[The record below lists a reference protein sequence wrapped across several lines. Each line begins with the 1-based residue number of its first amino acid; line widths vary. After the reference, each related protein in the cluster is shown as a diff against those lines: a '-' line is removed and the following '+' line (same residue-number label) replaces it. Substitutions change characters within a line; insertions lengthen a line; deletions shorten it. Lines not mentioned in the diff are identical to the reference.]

1 MELFEPVN
9 TGALHDQRRSRIP
22 HVIIFAFV
30 ALVYGFGALNGIE
43 HKLMDLRFKSYDRT
57 ASSSSVLI
65 GIDSKSISDLKQW
78 PWSRSLHAETIRILT
93 NAGARR
99 IVLDIDLSSSSSAA
113 ADLDLAAAIKDA
125 GGKVILPVFK
135 QRTSSNIKALSY
147 TAPLPMFLDHAQ
159 TASVNIQAE
168 ADSLVR
174 RYNRVEAWQGSL
186 VPALAT
192 QLIGLLPDYLDPFY
206 LDYSIRPESIP
217 YISYVDILGG
227 KFPEDIIKGQTVF
240 IGATAV
246 ELGDMLSVPVFG
258 SLPGPMVQILAYES
272 ILAGRTIERTAQLWS
287 MVAILLLSLF
297 LGPRISAWTWQR
309 GLVVTLGAIVLI
321 YSVAT
326 ILQVFAPLSADIS
339 PLLLVLALSYIWSL
353 IQQIDVQSL
362 GLFKQHMAAVHNRAL
377 MSSVVGESFD
387 GIIIAKPSGEIQFV
401 NPAAC
406 ALLGRHTNDITGQ
419 NIERFLQTDMHSEDH
434 IRHKSI
440 AGSQAQILAKSKPAE
455 VMAKDG
461 IRIPVEY
468 SVTAVPLVLGQSPM
482 EVRTD
487 NRSAYIYTLHDI
499 RESQKAEHA
508 MQTAADKAIAADHA
522 KTELLANVSHELR
535 TPLNAIIGFST
546 CMDGEMFGPLGN
558 DKYKEYARDILFSG
572 EHLLEMV
579 ENILTIS
586 RVDSNNFTLSETY
599 LDLEGLVKECS
610 SILSGSAE
618 AKEVT
623 LETDIPA
630 DLPQLFA
637 DAKSLRQILL
647 NLIGNA
653 IKFTPP
659 EGTVRTLARFEPSGE
674 ICLTIADNGIGIAQS
689 DLQRI
694 VKPFEQVEGAF
705 SRSHG
710 GAGLGLHIVSG
721 LVELHGAHLD
731 IQSGLGVGTKIIIRF
746 PRERVKG
753 LDNVFSIKEKN
764 PSNMNKI

>member
-9 TGALHDQRRSRIP
+9 TGALQNQKRSRIP

-30 ALVYGFGALNGIE
+30 ALVYGFGALDGLE
-43 HKLMDLRFKSYDRT
+43 HKLMDLRFMSYDRT
-57 ASSSSVLI
+57 ASSSTVLI
-65 GIDSKSISDLKQW
+65 GIDSKSIRDLKQW
-78 PWSRSLHAETIRILT
+78 PWSRSLHAEIIRILT
-93 NAGARR
+93 NAGANR
-99 IVLDIDLSSSSSAA
+99 IVLDIDISSSSSAV
-113 ADLDLAAAIKDA
+113 ADMDLAAAIKEA

-135 QRTSSNIKALSY
+135 QRTSRNTKTLTY

-159 TASVNIQAE
+159 TASVNIRAE

-174 RYNRVEAWQGSL
+174 RYTRVEPWQGSF

-192 QLIGLLPDYLDPFY
+192 QLAGLLPEYLDPFY
-206 LDYSIRPESIP
+206 VDYSIRPESIP

-227 KFPEDIIKGQTVF
+227 KFTEDVIKGQTVF
-240 IGATAV
+240 IGSAAV

-258 SLPGPMVQILAYES
+258 SLPGPMIQILAYES
-272 ILAGRTIERTAQLWS
+272 ILAGRTIERTAPLWS
-287 MVAILLLSLF
+287 MVTILLLSLF
-297 LGPRISAWTWQR
+297 LGPRISAWSWQR
-309 GLVVTLGAIVLI
+309 GLMVTLGTVTLA
-321 YSVAT
+321 YSAAT
-326 ILQVFAPLSADIS
+326 ILQVVAPLSADIS

-353 IQQIDVQSL
+353 IQQIDIQSL

-387 GIIIAKPSGEIQFV
+387 GIIITKPSGEIQFV

-406 ALLGRHTNDITGQ
+406 ALLGKRADDITGQ
-419 NIERFLQTDMHSEDH
+419 NIERFLQTDTQTEDN
-434 IRHKSI
+434 IRHNSI
-440 AGSQAQILAKSKPAE
+440 ADSQAQVLAKSKPAE
-455 VMAKDG
+455 ITAKG
-461 IRIPVEY
+461 GTRIPVEY
-468 SVTAVPLVLGQSPM
+468 SATAVQLVLGQSPM

-499 RESQKAEHA
+499 RESQKAERA
-508 MQTAADKAIAADHA
+508 MQTAAEKAIAADHA

-546 CMDGEMFGPLGN
+546 CMDGEIFGPLGN
-558 DKYKEYARDILFSG
+558 DKYKEYAKDILYSG

-586 RVDSNNFTLSETY
+586 RVDSNNYTLSEEY
-599 LDLEGLVKECS
+599 LDLKDLVYKCS
-610 SILSGSAE
+610 SILSGSADV
-618 AKEVT
+618 KDVT
-623 LETDIPA
+623 LETDIPD

-659 EGTVRTLARFEPSGE
+659 EGTVRTLARFETSGE
-674 ICLTIADNGIGIAQS
+674 ISLTVADNGIGIAQD

-694 VKPFEQVEGAF
+694 TKPFEQVEGAMN
-705 SRSHG
+705 RIHG

-721 LVELHGAHLD
+721 LVELHGASFE
-731 IQSGLGVGTKIIIRF
+731 IQSGLGVGTKIMIRF

-753 LDNVFSIKEKN
+753 MENIVPLV
-764 PSNMNKI
+764 NKPPGRNN